1 MNDIKQVSFFME
13 ECKQMGIEVLGPDIN
28 ESFYKFT
35 VNDNG
40 AIRFGMG
47 AVKGV
52 GKSAVEAIINSR
64 QEKRYD
70 SIFDFSKRVD
80 LRSANKKAFDSLVLA
95 GAFDLMNSKTHRAQY
110 FYESEDGQSFIEK
123 AIRFGSKF
131 QERQNSSQASLFGD
145 ALEVR
150 IKEPEFPECN
160 PWSKLDELKKEKEV
174 VGIYIS
180 GHPLDDFKDTL
191 SYLSNIRL
199 SDLRDLR
206 MFIDK
211 ELRIGGIIGEVQH
224 KISKNGKGWAT
235 FVIEDYQESYE
246 MRIFG
251 EEYLKFKHYLEE
263 NNVVYIKMYVKEGW
277 KNNET
282 GRLGD
287 PRLQFLNFNQL
298 QDSLSA
304 TAKRLSI
311 KLEVDLIEEDHI
323 KFFKQIFK
331 NHKGDQELV
340 LNIYGNEDGLKV
352 NLNSNKYK
360 IKIDEQLLRSLKE
373 KKLEYRLN

>member
-1 MNDIKQVSFFME
+1 ME
-13 ECKQMGIEVLGPDIN
+13 ECKHMGIEVLGPDIN

-52 GKSAVEAIINSR
+52 GRGAVEAIINSR

-110 FYESEDGQSFIEK
+110 FYESDDGQSFIEK

-211 ELRIGGIIGEVQH
+211 ELRIG
-224 KISKNGKGWAT
+224 
-235 FVIEDYQESYE
+235 
-246 MRIFG
+246 
-251 EEYLKFKHYLEE
+251 
-263 NNVVYIKMYVKEGW
+263 
-277 KNNET
+277 
-282 GRLGD
+282 
-287 PRLQFLNFNQL
+287 
-298 QDSLSA
+298 
-304 TAKRLSI
+304 
-311 KLEVDLIEEDHI
+311 
-323 KFFKQIFK
+323 
-331 NHKGDQELV
+331 
-340 LNIYGNEDGLKV
+340 
-352 NLNSNKYK
+352 
-360 IKIDEQLLRSLKE
+360 
-373 KKLEYRLN
+373 